1 MKKLYTYVWIAGFIL
16 LLLVPFF
23 VKPTIREGNIGRDI
37 KKTFNKAADK
47 GKDAIKRA
55 EEEAKRLAEE
65 VERQLQSNILKF
77 FERLAGSITKLAD
90 SLSSINNI
98 QV

>member
-1 MKKLYTYVWIAGFIL
+1 MKKIYTYLLWMAVFIFL
-16 LLLVPFF
+16 LLPFF
-23 VKPTIREGNIGRDI
+23 VKPTIREGNIIRDA
-37 KKTFNKAADK
+37 KKAVNKVADK
-47 GKDAIKRA
+47 SKDAIKRA

-65 VERQLQSNILKF
+65 AARQLQANILKF
-77 FERLAGSITKLAD
+77 FERLAGSVTKLAD